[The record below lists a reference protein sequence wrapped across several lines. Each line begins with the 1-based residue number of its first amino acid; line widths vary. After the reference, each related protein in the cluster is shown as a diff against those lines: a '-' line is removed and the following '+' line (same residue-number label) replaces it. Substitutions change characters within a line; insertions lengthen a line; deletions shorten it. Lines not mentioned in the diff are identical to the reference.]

1 MKVLFFIMVMSF
13 LSLSFSQPSQSNVE
27 LRHGSIAVSSLMD
40 EGLLIIECSGQVSI
54 WSELLVS
61 SESTVSNVFR
71 NVHDP
76 LGTDDS
82 DFFMM
87 WRFSEYTVSAL
98 SRGYLREIKD
108 RNFLT
113 LTVQGAER
121 DGQTGI
127 SSVLMF
133 QFAGYSEAL
142 KEHCGLGSAN
152 TISDA
157 GEQLIV
163 AGDVFALHLDW
174 IRFPCDSVFRPTSD
188 PRVCYRVEFSEPSTT
203 KMMVDMLP
211 SVYGRD
217 VSWVTVWLQRE
228 NLGSHTK
235 LIRGFSYGG
244 ENYFISLLLE
254 PGDLIGNTLV
264 VFSTEGR

>member
-71 NVHDP
+71 NV
-76 LGTDDS
+76 TDDS

-203 KMMVDMLP
+203 KMMVDMVP
-211 SVYGRD
+211 TVYDRD
-217 VSWVTVWLQRE
+217 ISWVTVWQERE
-228 NLGSHTK
+228 DVGGNTE
-235 LIRGFSYGG
+235 LIRGFSYRGQ
-244 ENYFISLLLE
+244 NYFIYLYLE
-254 PGDLIGNTLV
+254 PGDFVGNTLV
-264 VFSTEGR
+264 VIGNMR